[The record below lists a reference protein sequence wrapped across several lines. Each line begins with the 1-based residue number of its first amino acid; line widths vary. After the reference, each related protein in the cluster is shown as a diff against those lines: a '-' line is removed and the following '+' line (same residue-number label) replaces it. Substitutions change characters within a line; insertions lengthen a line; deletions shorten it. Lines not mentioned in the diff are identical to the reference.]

1 MRLQTENLLS
11 DHVVK
16 KANTQYKLSGWKQMK
31 VDALQEK
38 CRETISRVARTDRKC
53 NANLQK

>member
-31 VDALQEK
+31 VDAL
-38 CRETISRVARTDRKC
+38 
-53 NANLQK
+53 